1 MSNIGAILLLS
12 EKQLRWLS
20 VVVGLLFVGIA
31 AYIRFTAEL
40 KPGETFAV
48 LAIPLFTGIAML
60 AAVTFIKRVEHLR
73 TFYVVWFV
81 GIPALFWIVNS
92 IGCGA
97 HFFSE
102 AWCR

>member
-1 MSNIGAILLLS
+1 MSNIGAVFLLS
-12 EKQLRWLS
+12 EKQLRWFS
-20 VVVGLLFVGIA
+20 VIVGLLFVCIA
-31 AYIRFTAEL
+31 AYIRLTAEL
-40 KPGETFAV
+40 KHDETFAV

-60 AAVTFIKRVEHLR
+60 LAGTLVKRVEHLR
-73 TFYVVWFV
+73 TFYFILFI

-92 IGCGA
+92 VGCGA